1 MIIELLM
8 AKGVPT
14 WCGIPFFY
22 CGNTTIKPKEEKI
35 MQKNTNK
42 SAKTAE
48 AAKPIGFRY
57 SCGLNGSNTGLS
69 HYILLDK
76 KN

>member
-1 MIIELLM
+1 MQQI
-8 AKGVPT
+8 
-14 WCGIPFFY
+14 
-22 CGNTTIKPKEEKI
+22 NTQQKE
-35 MQKNTNK
+35 K
-42 SAKTAE
+42 SPLQ

>member
-1 MIIELLM
+1 M

-14 WCGIPFFY
+14 CAEFPFSI
-22 CGNTTIKPKEEKI
+22 GLNPSTKNHEEEEE
-35 MQKNTNK
+35 MQQINPNPAEKNTVK
-42 SAKTAE
+42 VS
-48 AAKPIGFRY
+48 KPIGFRY

>member
-1 MIIELLM
+1 
-8 AKGVPT
+8 
-14 WCGIPFFY
+14 
-22 CGNTTIKPKEEKI
+22 
-35 MQKNTNK
+35 MQQVNTNK
-42 SAKTAE
+42 EVKNSGKE
-48 AAKPIGFRY
+48 SKVIGFRY

>member
-1 MIIELLM
+1 M

-14 WCGIPFFY
+14 CAEPPFFI
-22 CGNTTIKPKEEKI
+22 GLNLNTTHPEEEEE
-35 MQKNTNK
+35 MQQINPTPAEKNTVN
-42 SAKTAE
+42 
-48 AAKPIGFRY
+48 AAKSIGFRY

>member
-1 MIIELLM
+1 MKQINTQQRG
-8 AKGVPT
+8 KK
-14 WCGIPFFY
+14 PF
-22 CGNTTIKPKEEKI
+22 K
-35 MQKNTNK
+35 
-42 SAKTAE
+42 

>member
-1 MIIELLM
+1 MQPIHTSKE
-8 AKGVPT
+8 AKHPV
-14 WCGIPFFY
+14 
-22 CGNTTIKPKEEKI
+22 KEP
-35 MQKNTNK
+35 
-42 SAKTAE
+42 
-48 AAKPIGFRY
+48 KPIGFRY

>member
-1 MIIELLM
+1 
-8 AKGVPT
+8 
-14 WCGIPFFY
+14 
-22 CGNTTIKPKEEKI
+22 
-35 MQKNTNK
+35 MQSNTNK
-42 SAKTAE
+42 SAKTTAKT
-48 AAKPIGFRY
+48 AKPIGFRY

>member
-1 MIIELLM
+1 
-8 AKGVPT
+8 
-14 WCGIPFFY
+14 
-22 CGNTTIKPKEEKI
+22 
-35 MQKNTNK
+35 MQSKTSK
-42 SAKTAE
+42 TAKTAKT
-48 AAKPIGFRY
+48 AKPIGFRY